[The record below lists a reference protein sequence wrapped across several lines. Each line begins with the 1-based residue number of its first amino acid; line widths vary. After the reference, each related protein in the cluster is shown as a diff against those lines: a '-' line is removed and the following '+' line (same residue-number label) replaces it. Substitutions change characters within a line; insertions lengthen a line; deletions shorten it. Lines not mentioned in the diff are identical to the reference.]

1 MLRSGLL
8 MLMLAL
14 ASPLAVLSQNV
25 GPDPVPA
32 NVPACD
38 RPDATLKIGAFS
50 RGNQQLIA
58 EQKGW
63 INGPNNKY
71 TVGYCQVVSSQQQ
84 FWSLA
89 NANPAGTKYDLIL
102 TTVDNLI
109 NRKANGMGNY
119 STFAVF
125 DNTPSQVIL
134 GTRNVRTPADLKG
147 KNIITDSSTSGYVI
161 QFRGVAAN
169 HGLYLEKKDYN
180 LVAYGGTV
188 QRYAALRAGNATI
201 NGQVM
206 QLDATVVGPPQSYNY
221 LLDSSAYGLNLV
233 ASIDEYHAPLSGIAL
248 AGTAEFFDNPI
259 KVAAAVEYLK
269 ALMKGHAVLVQPENR
284 PYVES
289 VLVARVGYTQA
300 VAAMAYDALLSP
312 VSGTITTIKADF
324 ATQRLPFMNT
334 CYLRERF
341 GGFDNKFQSFDELY
355 IPGPGRLI
363 DNTLR
368 DAAYTQFT
376 SEIAMN
382 VNVSTSVTA
391 QCIYPALGQTYS
403 VYSASAA
410 ISAGVSG
417 GCSGAP
423 SVSYV
428 SCTASDDEFSAD
440 QCVYDASSDILRIVA
455 KTPSLTVG
463 RTYTVSW
470 SVNDICGASQVVKQT
485 VRVQALTQ
493 LNHSGCKLV

>member
-8 MLMLAL
+8 MCLLAL
-14 ASPLAVLSQNV
+14 ASPLDVFSQNV

-32 NVPACD
+32 SVLPCD
-38 RPDATLKIGAFS
+38 RPDATLKIGAFA

-63 INGPNNKY
+63 INGPNNQH
-71 TVGYCQVVSSQQQ
+71 TVAYCQVVSSSQQ
-84 FWSLA
+84 FWSLS
-89 NANPAGTKYDLIL
+89 NASPSGTKYDLIL

-109 NRKANGMGNY
+109 NRKSNGMGNY

-134 GTRNVRTPADLKG
+134 GTRDVRTVADLKG

-169 HGLYLEKKDYN
+169 HGLYLEKNDYTFY
-180 LVAYGGTV
+180 AYGGTNL
-188 QRYAALRAGNATI
+188 RYAALREGNGTV
-201 NGQVM
+201 NGQVVRF
-206 QLDATVVGPPQSYNY
+206 DATVVGPPQSYNY
-221 LLDSSAYGLNLV
+221 LLDSSAYGLNLI

-248 AGTAEFFDNPI
+248 AGTPDFFNNPT
-259 KVAAAVEYLK
+259 KVAAATEYLK

-284 PYVES
+284 PFVES
-289 VLVARVGYTQA
+289 VFVARSGYTPA
-300 VAAMAYDALLSP
+300 VAALAYDALLSP
-312 VSGTITTIKADF
+312 VSGTITTINADF
-324 ATQRLPFMNT
+324 AVQRLPFMNT

-341 GGFDNKFQSFDELY
+341 GGFDNKFQAFDELY
-355 IPGPGRLI
+355 VPGPGRLI
-363 DNTLR
+363 DDTLR
-368 DAAYTQFT
+368 EAAYAQFT

-382 VNVSTSVTA
+382 VNIPSSVTA
-391 QCIYPALGQTYS
+391 QCIYPALGSTYT
-403 VYSASAA
+403 VQGARAA
-410 ISAGVSG
+410 IAAGVSG

-423 SVSYV
+423 SVTYA

-440 QCVYDASSDILRIVA
+440 QCMYDASADILRIVA
-455 KTPSLTVG
+455 KTPALNVG

-470 SVNDICGASQVVKQT
+470 SVNDICGASQTVAQT

-493 LNHSGCKLV
+493 LNHAGCKRV